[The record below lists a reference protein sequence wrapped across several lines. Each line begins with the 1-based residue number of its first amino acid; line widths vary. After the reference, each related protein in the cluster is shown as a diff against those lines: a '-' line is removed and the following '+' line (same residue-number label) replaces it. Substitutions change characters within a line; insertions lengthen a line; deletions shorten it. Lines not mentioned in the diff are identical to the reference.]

1 MLRDL
6 RIDLMIVGIL
16 RKMEFE
22 RAIWI
27 DANIWKVQCKRASGA
42 ALMQSHFPPGQA
54 VNRRLGLVIHDIA
67 ANILYDNDRS
77 RHRRRLKITQ
87 RHLYA
92 SPPRPNATQLG
103 AFLKTGK
110 LGERI
115 VNKTRRI
122 CDFPCQR
129 EREPQYGLRI

>member
-6 RIDLMIVGIL
+6 RIDHMIVGII

-27 DANIWKVQCKRASGA
+27 DANIWKAQCKRASGA
-42 ALMQSHFPPGQA
+42 ALMQSHFPREQA

-77 RHRRRLKITQ
+77 RHRRRLKIAQ
-87 RHLYA
+87 
-92 SPPRPNATQLG
+92 
-103 AFLKTGK
+103 
-110 LGERI
+110 
-115 VNKTRRI
+115 
-122 CDFPCQR
+122 
-129 EREPQYGLRI
+129 